1 MKIIK
6 ENVLVLLSIGS
17 FVLANV
23 DQCSTGHS
31 RMAWS
36 PDTLSDTSHTV

>member
-6 ENVLVLLSIGS
+6 EDILVLLSIGS

-23 DQCSTGHS
+23 DQYNIGHS
-31 RMAWS
+31 KDDRES
-36 PDTLSDTSHTV
+36 GGFK

>member
-6 ENVLVLLSIGS
+6 EDVLVLLSIGS

-23 DQCSTGHS
+23 DQCNIGDG
-31 RMAWS
+31 MATWGLGS
-36 PDTLSDTSHTV
+36 LIDNSYTI